1 MISREVF
8 LAVRRSC
15 GVTVILLPIS
25 HSILAPSNTK
35 YCKIL
40 SIQTNLINVVS
51 VWCLQI
57 KETLGLQFV
66 LSFFARSHFYNR
78 LQVES
83 GDKVQSSIYQIKL
96 HSVHYCEKVLSL
108 ACCINNICQRY
119 KNHFPSIFL
128 VDSRREAY
136 AKGDG
141 DVTQMLRIPKYELV
155 KTFFNL
161 KKTVCEIVGQMI
173 SIPTC
178 WHSFRGVEAC
188 MVFSS
193 KQQKKPV
200 PVPRR

>member
-25 HSILAPSNTK
+25 HFILAPSNTK

-83 GDKVQSSIYQIKL
+83 GDKVQK
-96 HSVHYCEKVLSL
+96 
-108 ACCINNICQRY
+108 
-119 KNHFPSIFL
+119 
-128 VDSRREAY
+128 
-136 AKGDG
+136 
-141 DVTQMLRIPKYELV
+141 
-155 KTFFNL
+155 FNL
-161 KKTVCEIVGQMI
+161 LN
-173 SIPTC
+173 
-178 WHSFRGVEAC
+178 
-188 MVFSS
+188 
-193 KQQKKPV
+193 
-200 PVPRR
+200 